1 MKTWKMKQVCT
12 SFYADDAALFLNPAK
27 EEVKIVFE
35 LLEFFGKTSGL
46 RINLNKCT
54 IFPIGCENLYPG
66 FLEHLDCSIGSLPC
80 TYLGLPLSFR
90 KPRRV
95 DCQLF
100 LDKVASKLKPWKGKL
115 MSRTGRLALI
125 NSVLTAT
132 MTYFLTVFDPP
143 KWLIK
148 KTDKI
153 RQNFLGAERK
163 QAQEQNISS
172 IGNRF
177 VSPKIYDGLGVKDLH
192 IFSKALRLRWPWLNW
207 QDAERPWHDLPLP
220 VKTIILFSRLAPRF
234 R

>member
-35 LLEFFGKTSGL
+35 LLDFFGKTSGL
-46 RINLNKCT
+46 RINLNKC
-54 IFPIGCENLYPG
+54 IVFPIGCENLYPG

-100 LDKVASKLKPWKGKL
+100 LNKVASKLKPWKGKL

-132 MTYFLTVFDPP
+132 MTYFLTVFDLP

-148 KTDKI
+148 KIDKI
-153 RQNFLGAERK
+153 RPNFLWCGE
-163 QAQEQNISS
+163 ET
-172 IGNRF
+172 G
-177 VSPKIYDGLGVKDLH
+177 
-192 IFSKALRLRWPWLNW
+192 
-207 QDAERPWHDLPLP
+207 
-220 VKTIILFSRLAPRF
+220 
-234 R
+234 